1 MLYLSVLTL
10 LAGVVSVTVSGC
22 KPLHG
27 PETDLATIAT
37 PDPVPQAVRHVPQPP
52 PGLVPA
58 EGAFRAWVP
67 RQVAGNGD
75 VIDGHWITVSLT
87 PPAQEVI
94 EPVKPM
100 PRAPR
105 AHVAPK
111 PAPAPFQPVSPPQQA
126 SPTQSIPPLAPPRAL
141 VPQPWLG
148 GQ

>member
-10 LAGVVSVTVSGC
+10 LVVVVSVTVNGC

-27 PETDLATIAT
+27 PEADLATIVT

-52 PGLVPA
+52 PGPVPG

-67 RQVAGNGD
+67 RQVAANGD

-87 PPAQEVI
+87 PPAQ
-94 EPVKPM
+94 
-100 PRAPR
+100 A
-105 AHVAPK
+105 
-111 PAPAPFQPVSPPQQA
+111 SPPQN
-126 SPTQSIPPLAPPRAL
+126 TPPLTPARAL